1 MKKTLAT
8 LAMLSACSVNALTLS
23 DYVPTDNALVQS
35 IHMTTESLLRT
46 KSSDLPDKDIL
57 IIDTS
62 KLTEHDYQVNELKQY
77 DSLLLVGGTEHV
89 QKAMLTLFGFSVSGD
104 ALLVDNINGPEQIKI
119 KRYAPYME
127 VPVEQKAVGL
137 LKMLKP
143 ESK

>member
-23 DYVPTDNALVQS
+23 DYVPTDSALVQS

-119 KRYAPYME
+119 KRYAPNME